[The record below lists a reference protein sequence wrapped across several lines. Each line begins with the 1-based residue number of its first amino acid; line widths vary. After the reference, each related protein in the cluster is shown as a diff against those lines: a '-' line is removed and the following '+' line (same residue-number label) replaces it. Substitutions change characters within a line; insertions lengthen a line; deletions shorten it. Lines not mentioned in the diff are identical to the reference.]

1 VTFLILPG
9 SAMHCNSALPFS
21 LFVLLLFAVISAHGM
36 RFEFKHSFRP
46 PFYLGR
52 GGMLPFWDFG
62 GSTVATNDRIRL
74 TPAQQSKVGWIWNT
88 VPAEMQAWE
97 VVLEFEIGGGGARG
111 ADGMAFWYTQEM
123 KQEGIALGGPARFTG
138 MALFFDTFDN
148 DGLLDNPSISLWL
161 NDGTR
166 LYDPAIDGRNGD
178 LGRCRSYVRD
188 MRSKLRVNNSNG
200 TITVEIDSG
209 SGSWTPCISF
219 SHTLPTG
226 YYFGFS
232 AATGQLTDNH
242 DIYSFTTYNLDPW
255 NHRLTRVYQNDP
267 DYLAQSPEQAAPVEQ
282 EIPNIW
288 KPNNNLPQDQPNP
301 YLPHQEQQDQQE
313 FKAPTPLQPPA
324 QQQYQ
329 PPIRQQEAP
338 KMAQY
343 QPPPPPSP
351 PQAQHVPSQ
360 QDVPQNLGSREDKI
374 STQLDFLIN
383 KLDGVQKQQDNL
395 ALSLAQA
402 VAKVNNLGLASPAP
416 DTSQEIRAA
425 LQTVK
430 NIEGSVANLHQ
441 LVQHDTDQLNK
452 AVSEIRQHIS
462 KEQSNTQDSSIRMLR
477 ELQQQVIA
485 LQNLVERGDRDQN
498 RALEEIKN
506 NKEELKTVVQQ
517 SGSVGWW
524 VYFAF
529 FQVCFGVGFVLW
541 KKARDEANKKFL

>member
-1 VTFLILPG
+1 
-9 SAMHCNSALPFS
+9 
-21 LFVLLLFAVISAHGM
+21 
-36 RFEFKHSFRP
+36 
-46 PFYLGR
+46 
-52 GGMLPFWDFG
+52 
-62 GSTVATNDRIRL
+62 
-74 TPAQQSKVGWIWNT
+74 
-88 VPAEMQAWE
+88 
-97 VVLEFEIGGGGARG
+97 
-111 ADGMAFWYTQEM
+111 
-123 KQEGIALGGPARFTG
+123 
-138 MALFFDTFDN
+138 
-148 DGLLDNPSISLWL
+148 
-161 NDGTR
+161 
-166 LYDPAIDGRNGD
+166 
-178 LGRCRSYVRD
+178 
-188 MRSKLRVNNSNG
+188 
-200 TITVEIDSG
+200 
-209 SGSWTPCISF
+209 
-219 SHTLPTG
+219 
-226 YYFGFS
+226 
-232 AATGQLTDNH
+232 
-242 DIYSFTTYNLDPW
+242 
-255 NHRLTRVYQNDP
+255 
-267 DYLAQSPEQAAPVEQ
+267 
-282 EIPNIW
+282 
-288 KPNNNLPQDQPNP
+288 
-301 YLPHQEQQDQQE
+301 
-313 FKAPTPLQPPA
+313 
-324 QQQYQ
+324 
-329 PPIRQQEAP
+329 
-338 KMAQY
+338 MAQY

-485 LQNLVERGDRDQN
+485 LQNLVEVSASFPSCSPVNWKMIQHILLEQRGDRDQN

-529 FQVCFGVGFVLW
+529 FQVGLHHFDQALVISAAVSLPPLNTGLLW
-541 KKARDEANKKFL
+541 GGLCLMEEGAR